1 MSVMAVALLFIL
13 YCFEAGIFL
22 ILAPWT
28 HFWATSP
35 LFHATPLL
43 TALTESFYVRGMV
56 SGIGIL
62 HLFVGVREILLLLSK
77 PGKAS
82 RRPAR
87 REPQI

>member
-35 LFHATPLL
+35 LFQTTPLL
-43 TALTESFYVRGMV
+43 TALTESFYLRGMV

-62 HLFVGVREILLLLSK
+62 HLFVGVREIFLLVRN
-77 PGKAS
+77 PERP
-82 RRPAR
+82 RRR
-87 REPQI
+87 VVKREPQR